1 VQMNEEP
8 QLAPEPGAPQKKSW
22 IAPAPLAPWW
32 HTVVLLAG
40 IALLSYS
47 GAKQFQGESLEH
59 VNRMQ
64 TYTMTVGA
72 ELAML
77 AWVYFGLRLRRIP
90 FRSILGNVCD
100 KSHSVAMDLGAAAVF
115 WIGSLVLLGSINASW
130 MIIDAR
136 IHHRSLMPGG
146 KPDAA
151 QQHVL
156 HTLTALAPGNATEI
170 VAWIAVCMMAGF
182 TEEIVF
188 RGYFQRQFTAWGRGA
203 IWIGVVLSAV
213 LFGGAHGYQGARYMV
228 LLSIFGAL
236 FSVLMLVRGNIRAGI
251 FAHAWQD
258 MIAGLGI
265 ALLHSR
271 HLI

>member
-1 VQMNEEP
+1 MNEEP
-8 QLAPEPGAPQKKSW
+8 QLAPEPAAPPKKSW

-40 IALLSYS
+40 IALLSFS
-47 GAKQFQGESLEH
+47 GAKQFQGEHLAH

-64 TYTMTVGA
+64 TYAMTVGA

-77 AWVYFGLRLRRIP
+77 GWVYFGLRLRRIP
-90 FRSILGNVCD
+90 FRSMLGNICD

-115 WIGSLVLLGSINASW
+115 WIGSLVVLGSINASW

-136 IHHRSLMPGG
+136 MHHRPLLPGG
-146 KPDAA
+146 KPDAT

-156 HTLTALAPGNATEI
+156 HTLTALAPGNGMEI

-203 IWIGVVLSAV
+203 IWFGVVLSAL

-236 FSVLMLVRGNIRAGI
+236 FSVLMIVRGNIRAGI

-258 MIAGLGI
+258 IIAGVGI